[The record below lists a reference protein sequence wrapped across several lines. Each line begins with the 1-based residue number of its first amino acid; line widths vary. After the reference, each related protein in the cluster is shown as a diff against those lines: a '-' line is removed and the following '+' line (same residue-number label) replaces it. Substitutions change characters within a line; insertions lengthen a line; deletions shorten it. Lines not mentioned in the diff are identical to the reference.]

1 MIVSREAQVL
11 YPESY
16 SKYGVVST
24 LVYKMG
30 LTGTSMVVQWLR
42 LCTSNAGHASLIP
55 DHETGIPC
63 DL

>member
-24 LVYKMG
+24 LVCKMG
-30 LTGTSMVVQWLR
+30 LMGTSMVVQWLR
-42 LCTSNAGHASLIP
+42 LCTSNVGHASLTP
-55 DHETGIPC
+55 GHETGIPC
-63 DL
+63 DM